1 MNNCCDDIAPLK
13 GDKKLQCP
21 ECNEVQNLVS
31 YQTLIHHLK
40 NPNKLSLKEDSAYY
54 FCKNPNC
61 STVYFGGDDLKFSR
75 DDVRWLVGQ
84 KSTDDHRQICYCFNV
99 TYDQIVDEFS
109 AKGRS
114 ETKEFV
120 MAQTKAKNCA
130 CEVRNPSGRCC
141 LVDFPKN

>member
-1 MNNCCDDIAPLK
+1 MSDCCDNKAPPK
-13 GDKKLQCP
+13 GNKKLQCLDCD
-21 ECNEVQNLVS
+21 EMQNAVP

-40 NPNKLSLKEDSAYY
+40 NPKQISLPEDSAYY

-61 STVYFGGDDLKFSR
+61 STVYFCADDLKYSM
-75 DDVRWLVGQ
+75 DDVRWPIGQ
-84 KSTDDHRQICYCFNV
+84 KSSDDNRQICYCFDV
-99 TYDQIVDEFS
+99 TFDQVVDEF
-109 AKGRS
+109 AATGRS

-141 LVDFPKN
+141 LVDFPKG